1 MMGATFVKVLKEKNF
16 TIIDNG
22 IFKDTGLSMKAKGLL
37 TTMLSLP
44 DDWDFSTLGLTTL
57 FSDGDTAV
65 RGALKELEQNG
76 YLKREAI
83 REKGVIVDWKYI
95 IYEERQSEDFSKKP
109 DDSSPDVENHHVG
122 DRQQLNTNKSSTNNI
137 NNIVSTNVDTSP
149 TEGGSVS
156 DTETISHVSMNRTE
170 GSPIYK
176 YNRAPQK
183 ILTNEKPKKKNLWE
197 KCTDEI
203 NRRYTDTTL
212 HVMLVEYLE
221 YRIHSRQHPMGF
233 AGWVGLLNKLD
244 VLGKTDEEKCK
255 IIEQSI
261 KMKWD
266 TFAELKT
273 WGKGSSRYSGTD
285 VFAEGGMVHSIPA
298 DRSNFMGGMVF

>member
-1 MMGATFVKVLKEKNF
+1 MLKTNSFFVIHSFMVTDLGLSGNDLNVYAIIYGFSQDGESVFKGSRQYLADWCNSTVRGIQKNLNHLMEMHLIEQVYHSPDNHEVHYRAIVPNKQDTDEQSSPRGVNKVHRYGEQS
-16 TIIDNG
+16 TPAIDN
-22 IFKDTGLSMKAKGLL
+22 
-37 TTMLSLP
+37 
-44 DDWDFSTLGLTTL
+44 
-57 FSDGDTAV
+57 
-65 RGALKELEQNG
+65 
-76 YLKREAI
+76 
-83 REKGVIVDWKYI
+83 IVDNI
-95 IYEERQSEDFSKKP
+95 V
-109 DDSSPDVENHHVG
+109 DSID
-122 DRQQLNTNKSSTNNI
+122 K
-137 NNIVSTNVDTSP
+137 VSTNVDTSP
-149 TEGGSVS
+149 TKGGSIN
-156 DTETISHVSMNRTE
+156 DTETTSHVSMNRTE

-183 ILTNEKPKKKNLWE
+183 VLTNEKPKKKNLWE

-273 WGKGSSRYSGTD
+273 WGRKSNDKS
-285 VFAEGGMVHSIPA
+285 VFGENDNMRCGAPIQSFRTGVI
-298 DRSNFMGGMVF
+298 F

>member
-1 MMGATFVKVLKEKNF
+1 MVKDGTFF
-16 TIIDNG
+16 TVQSFMVNQL
-22 IFKDTGLSMKAKGLL
+22 GLSGNDLMVYAIIYGFSQDGESVFRGSRQYLA
-37 TTMLSLP
+37 
-44 DDWDFSTLGLTTL
+44 DWCNST
-57 FSDGDTAV
+57 V
-65 RGALKELEQNG
+65 RGIQKNLNRLMEMKLIEQVYHSPDNQQVH
-76 YLKREAI
+76 YKAI
-83 REKGVIVDWKYI
+83 VPNKQGTDEQSSLSDVNKVHEGSEQSSLNNIVDNI
-95 IYEERQSEDFSKKP
+95 V
-109 DDSSPDVENHHVG
+109 DSID
-122 DRQQLNTNKSSTNNI
+122 K
-137 NNIVSTNVDTSP
+137 VSTNVDTSP

-156 DTETISHVSMNRTE
+156 DTESHVSMNRTE
-170 GSPIYK
+170 GSSIYK

-183 ILTNEKPKKKNLWE
+183 VLTNEKPKKKNLWE

-221 YRIHSRQHPMGF
+221 YRLKSKLHPMGF

-244 VLGKTDEEKCK
+244 TLGKTDEEKCK

-273 WGKGSSRYSGTD
+273 WGKGSSRYSATD
-285 VFAEGGMVHSIPA
+285 VFAEGGTVHSIPA